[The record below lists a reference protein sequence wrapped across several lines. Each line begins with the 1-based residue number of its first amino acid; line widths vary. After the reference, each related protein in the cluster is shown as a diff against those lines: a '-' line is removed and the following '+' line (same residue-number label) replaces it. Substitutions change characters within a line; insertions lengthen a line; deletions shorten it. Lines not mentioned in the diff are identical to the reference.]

1 MLTEIRDRSTG
12 WFAGGIAALII
23 IPMAF
28 WGIQDYSDTNTEAV
42 LLKVGDQKI
51 TQQAFQQQLAAQQEQ
66 VLQNNPSLANSG
78 IFSSEAYKQQVLDG
92 MINRALVSD
101 LADEYDYIVGDQALA
116 AYIKENEL
124 FQTDGK
130 FDQDA
135 YDTYVATRTASKTQ
149 FENQVR
155 DNTRLFHVQAGYDQ
169 SAIVLP
175 DEVRQLLEIQVEQRS
190 FDVITVKQSDFS
202 DTIVVSEAD
211 VKEYYQENI
220 ALFMEP
226 KRVSIGYL
234 ELNFDEIAKS
244 IDVTDEEVLA
254 LYEQNI
260 ERYRSVETR
269 DTRHILLSTETQSDS
284 DQFAKAQSLIN
295 ELNAGAD
302 FAELAKQHSEDP
314 GSAAT
319 GGSLGV
325 LDRGVMAAE
334 FDQATFELEVGAIS
348 QPVKTQFGYHII
360 KVDNIIGGDVQPFDE
375 VKESIKSSEQS
386 RLAQDILI
394 ERAEQLKNL
403 VFEQADSL
411 DGIASELGL
420 TVKTTQ
426 LFSRDNAGAGVAQY
440 EAVRAA
446 AFSEQVLDEE
456 LNSDLI
462 EISPSQYIALRK
474 LDFRDTEPMTLANV
488 TEGIKADLVDQRASD
503 AAAKAG
509 ASILAKAQTNWG
521 TLAAADSSVE
531 IESYTASMV
540 DSELKASSEVL
551 REVFKT
557 QLDGASEKVVS
568 LTDNSGDFNIV
579 RLNAVTPGD
588 VDKASAQVKESTRR
602 LVLQRNGGSLFQ
614 SYLNGLSR
622 ELKEQINEDLL

>member
-12 WFAGGIAALII
+12 WFAGAIAALII

-28 WGIQDYSDTNTEAV
+28 WGIQDYTDTNSEAV
-42 LLKVGDQKI
+42 LLSVGDQKI
-51 TQQAFQQQLAAQQEQ
+51 TQQAFQQQLAAQQER
-66 VLQNNPSLANSG
+66 VLQNNPTLANSG
-78 IFSSEAYKQQVLDG
+78 IFSSDAYKQQVLDG

-101 LADEYDYIVGDQALA
+101 LADEHSYIVGDQALA

-130 FDQDA
+130 FDQVA

-190 FDVITVKQSDFS
+190 FDMITVKQSDYS
-202 DTIVVSEAD
+202 ESIVVNEAD
-211 VKEYYQENI
+211 INEYYNANI
-220 ALFMEP
+220 ERFMEP
-226 KRVSIGYL
+226 QRVSINYV
-234 ELNFDEIAKS
+234 ELGFDEIAKS
-244 IDVTDEEVLA
+244 VDVTDEEVRA
-254 LYEQNI
+254 LYEQDI

-269 DTRHILLSTETQSDS
+269 DTRHILLSTETESES
-284 DQFAKAQSLIN
+284 DQLAKAQSLIN
-295 ELNAGAD
+295 ELNRGAD
-302 FAELAKQHSEDP
+302 FAELAKQHSQDG
-314 GSAAT
+314 GSATA

-334 FDQATFELEVGAIS
+334 FDKATFELEAGAIS
-348 QPVKTQFGYHII
+348 QPVKTRFGYHII
-360 KVDNIIGGDVQPFDE
+360 KVDEIIGGTVQPFEE
-375 VKESIKSSEQS
+375 VQENIKSSEQS

-420 TVKTTQ
+420 TIKSTE
-426 LFSRDNAGAGVAQY
+426 LFSRNAQGAGVAQY
-440 EAVRAA
+440 DAVRAA
-446 AFSEQVLDEE
+446 AFSEQVLDQE

-462 EISPSQYIALRK
+462 EISPSRYIALRK
-474 LDFRDTEPMTLANV
+474 LNSRDTEPMLLANV
-488 TEGIKADLVDQRASD
+488 SEQIKADLIDQRASD

-509 ASILAKAQTNWG
+509 ADILAKATTSWG
-521 TLAAADSSVE
+521 ELASDSSVE
-531 IESYTASMV
+531 IESYTVSML
-540 DSELKASSEVL
+540 DSELKTSNEVL
-551 REVFKT
+551 SEVFKT
-557 QLDGASEKVVS
+557 QLNGATQKVVS
-568 LTDNSGDFNIV
+568 LTDNNGDFNIV
-579 RLNAVTPGD
+579 RLNAITPGD
-588 VDKASAQVKESTRR
+588 VDKVSEQVKESTRR
-602 LVLQRNGGSLFQ
+602 LVSQRNGGSLFQ
-614 SYLNGLSR
+614 SYLNGLS
-622 ELKEQINEDLL
+622 EQFKEKVNEDLL